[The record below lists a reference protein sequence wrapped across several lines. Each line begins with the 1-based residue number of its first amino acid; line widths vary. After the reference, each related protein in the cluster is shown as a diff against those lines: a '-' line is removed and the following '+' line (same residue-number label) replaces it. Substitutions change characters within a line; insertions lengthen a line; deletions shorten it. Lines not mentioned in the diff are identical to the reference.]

1 MSFPIRYRNLNGVIA
16 FASGCH
22 ISRVARARRIFG
34 RQSILVTMSGD
45 TSSPRAE
52 WEAAFSASP
61 TRDAEFTTLS
71 GIPLDPVYGPEDGDF
86 PGQYPYTR
94 GPYASMYRSR
104 LWTMRMFAGFG
115 TAEDTNWRFKEI
127 IKAGGTGLSTA
138 FDMPTLLGLD
148 SDDPMSLGEVG
159 RCGVA
164 VDSLSDMED
173 LYAGIDLGEV
183 TTSMTINSPAAVI
196 FSMFIAQAEKAGV
209 QRARLGGTL
218 QNDILKEYQAQKE
231 FVFPPRQSMRL
242 VRDTIDFTAAEMPRW
257 HSVSISGYHIREAG
271 STAVE
276 ELAFTLA
283 NGFAYVEL
291 ALAAGLDVDAFAPRL
306 SFFFNA
312 HIDFFEEIAK
322 YRAARR
328 IWARWM
334 KDRYGATDPRSMQ
347 CRFHTQTAGVSL
359 TAQQP
364 EVNIA
369 RTAIE
374 ALAGVLGG
382 TQSLHTNSMDEALAL
397 PTEKAARIALRTQQV
412 IAHETNVAHVADPLG
427 GSYYVESLT
436 DEVERQAEEIFAHL
450 ESLGNGSLLEGV
462 ITGIEENWFQG
473 RISDSA
479 YDLERRLNA
488 GQRITVGV
496 NGFKDGNEED
506 QMQLL
511 RITNE
516 DELRQRKRLDGVR
529 SDRNQDAVAAALEKL
544 RTEAEDPEVNL
555 MPTLIEA
562 SHVYATVGEMMSTMA
577 GVFGRHVEVPSI

>member
-1 MSFPIRYRNLNGVIA
+1 MATDQPNNRELWEEA
-16 FASGCH
+16 FEAST
-22 ISRVARARRIFG
+22 
-34 RQSILVTMSGD
+34 L
-45 TSSPRAE
+45 
-52 WEAAFSASP
+52 
-61 TRDAEFTTLS
+61 RDADFRTMS
-71 GIPLDPVYGPEDGDF
+71 GIPLEPVYGPDDGEF

-115 TAEDTNWRFKEI
+115 TADDTNWRFKEI
-127 IKAGGTGLSTA
+127 IKSGGTGLSTA
-138 FDMPTLLGLD
+138 FDMPTLLGID
-148 SDDPMSLGEVG
+148 SDDPMALGEVG

-164 VDSLSDMED
+164 IDTIADMED
-173 LYAGIDLGEV
+173 LYRGIDLGEI

-196 FSMFIAQAEKAGV
+196 FAMFVAQAEKAGIP
-209 QRARLGGTL
+209 RARLGGTL

-257 HSVSISGYHIREAG
+257 HSISISGYHIREAG

-291 ALAAGLDVDAFAPRL
+291 AVQAGLPVDAFAPRL

-312 HIDFFEEIAK
+312 HVDFFEEIAK

-334 KDRYGATDPRSMQ
+334 KERYGAESERSMQ
-347 CRFHTQTAGVSL
+347 LRFHCQTAGVSL

-364 EVNIA
+364 EVNIV

-382 TQSLHTNSMDEALAL
+382 AQSLHTNSMDEALAL

-412 IAHETNVAHVADPLG
+412 IAAETNVTHVADPLG
-427 GSYYVESLT
+427 GSYFVESLT
-436 DEVERQAEEIFAHL
+436 DEMERQAEELFAHL
-450 ESLGNGSLLEGV
+450 DILGDGSMLEGA
-462 ITGIEENWFQG
+462 IKGIEENWFQG
-473 RISDSA
+473 KIADSA
-479 YDLERRLNA
+479 YELERQLNA
-488 GQRITVGV
+488 GRRITVGV
-496 NGFKDGNEED
+496 NAYTEGNEEAQID
-506 QMQLL
+506 LL
-511 RITNE
+511 KITTE
-516 DELRQRKRLDGVR
+516 DESRQRKRLDQVR
-529 SDRNQDAVAAALEKL
+529 QDRDQHAVDSALARIRTDAA
-544 RTEAEDPEVNL
+544 DSSVNL
-555 MPTLIEA
+555 MPALIDA
-562 SHVYATVGEMMSTMA
+562 VKVYATLGEIMGTMESE
-577 GVFGRHVEVPSI
+577 FGRHVEVPVI

>member
-1 MSFPIRYRNLNGVIA
+1 MATNREIWQQA
-16 FASGCH
+16 FEAS
-22 ISRVARARRIFG
+22 S
-34 RQSILVTMSGD
+34 L
-45 TSSPRAE
+45 
-52 WEAAFSASP
+52 
-61 TRDAEFTTLS
+61 RDADFRTMS
-71 GIPLDPVYGPEDGDF
+71 GIPLDAAYGPDDGEF

-94 GPYASMYRSR
+94 GPYASMYRSK

-115 TAEDTNWRFKEI
+115 TADDTNWRFKEI
-127 IKAGGTGLSTA
+127 IRAGGTGLSTA
-138 FDMPTLLGLD
+138 FDMPTLLGID
-148 SDDPMSLGEVG
+148 SDDPMALGEVG

-164 VDSLSDMED
+164 IDTIADMED
-173 LYAGIDLGEV
+173 LYRGIDLDRI

-196 FSMFIAQAEKAGV
+196 FAMFVAQAERAGIP
-209 QRARLGGTL
+209 RARLGGTL

-257 HSVSISGYHIREAG
+257 HSISISGYHIREAG

-291 ALAAGLDVDAFAPRL
+291 AIQAGLPVDAFAPRL

-334 KDRYGATDPRSMQ
+334 KERYGAENERSMQ
-347 CRFHTQTAGVSL
+347 LRFHCQTAGVSL

-364 EVNIA
+364 EVNIV

-382 TQSLHTNSMDEALAL
+382 AQSLHTNSMDEALAL

-427 GSYYVESLT
+427 GSHFVEALT
-436 DEVERQAEEIFAHL
+436 DEMERQAEELFAHL
-450 ESLGNGSLLEGV
+450 DEIGDGSMLEGA
-462 ITGIEENWFQG
+462 IKGIEENWFQG
-473 RISDSA
+473 RIADSA
-479 YDLERRLNA
+479 YELERQLNA
-488 GQRITVGV
+488 GRRITVGV
-496 NGFKDGNEED
+496 NQFTEGNDDD
-506 QMQLL
+506 QIELL
-511 RITNE
+511 TITTE
-516 DELRQRKRLDGVR
+516 DEHRQRKRLGLVR
-529 SDRNQDAVAAALEKL
+529 QDRDRAAVDAALARVRTDAADPNVNIMPSLIDAVAA
-544 RTEAEDPEVNL
+544 
-555 MPTLIEA
+555 
-562 SHVYATVGEMMSTMA
+562 YATLGELMGTMET
-577 GVFGRHVEVPSI
+577 VFGRHVEVPVI